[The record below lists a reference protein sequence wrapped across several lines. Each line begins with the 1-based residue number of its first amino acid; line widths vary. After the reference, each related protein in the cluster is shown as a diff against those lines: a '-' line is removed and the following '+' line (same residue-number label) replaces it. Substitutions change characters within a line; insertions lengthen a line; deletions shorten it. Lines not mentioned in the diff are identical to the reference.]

1 LTAQHLTVRHGPV
14 IAVRPLD
21 LRLHAGEVVALMGRN
36 GAGKSTLLGAL
47 CGLVTPGAGSARV
60 ADHDPAALKGRD
72 LIRHVGVVPQQPG
85 DLLYADTVAEEC
97 RTADRE
103 AGVAAGTTAALLT
116 RLVGGELDVRLH
128 PRDLSEGQRLC
139 VALAV
144 VLAAAPPLLL
154 LDEPTRGLDYPAKA
168 RLVTTLRELAANGH
182 AVVLA
187 THDVE
192 LAAEVSARTVVLADG
207 EIVADGPS
215 RDVVTQS
222 PVFAPQIAKVL
233 APLPYLTVGDVE
245 RSLALF
251 PAGARSGDAKAS
263 TSGETARA
271 FPAGGWSG
279 DAKASTSGEKR

>member
-1 LTAQHLTVRHGPV
+1 LGATAAQTAKLTVRYGSLV
-14 IAVRPLD
+14 ALREVSLTVRG
-21 LRLHAGEVVALMGRN
+21 GEIIALMGRN

-47 CGLVTPGAGSARV
+47 CGLVTPSAGSARV
-60 ADHDPAALKGRD
+60 ADRDPRALKGRE

-97 RTADRE
+97 RMADRE
-103 AGVAAGTTAALLT
+103 AGVAVGTTAALLT
-116 RLVGGELDVRLH
+116 RLVGELDVRLH

-144 VLAAAPPLLL
+144 VLAAAPPVLL
-154 LDEPTRGLDYPAKA
+154 LDEPTRGLDYSAKA
-168 RLVTTLRELAANGH
+168 RLVTTLRELAENGH

-207 EIVADGPS
+207 EVVADGPS

-222 PVFAPQIAKVL
+222 PVFAPQVAKVL

-245 RSLALF
+245 RSLAAQQSEQ
-251 PAGARSGDAKAS
+251 PEAM
-263 TSGETARA
+263 T
-271 FPAGGWSG
+271 
-279 DAKASTSGEKR
+279 